1 MNFSINEKKIF
12 MLVFVFICWNFDPVT
27 KIVFKLPNQII
38 MVSHI
43 LGEELK
49 DNGGEPSKMELNGPR
64 RKSMVGERFTERIDN
79 KVIMALLLWYFWSG

>member
-1 MNFSINEKKIF
+1 
-12 MLVFVFICWNFDPVT
+12 
-27 KIVFKLPNQII
+27 

-43 LGEELK
+43 LGEDLK